1 MKSLRTVA
9 DFQTSSSSLPS
20 ITGGLS
26 NFGIFTGFAFSGG
39 RAIDR
44 FAAPSAGAAGPLA
57 ALGLGAGLATA
68 KGGLSIAL
76 LRAYIGAQ
84 AITKRQRIRPLI
96 RIVLFPNSRRL
107 KPRVIVNYF
116 PVTCGS

>member
-1 MKSLRTVA
+1 MKSLRTDA

-20 ITGGLS
+20 MTGGFS

-44 FAAPSAGAAGPLA
+44 FAVPSPGLAVLLA

-68 KGGLSIAL
+68 KGMLSIAFV
-76 LRAYIGAQ
+76 RAHTGAQ
-84 AITKRQRIRPLI
+84 AIRRQRMRPLI

-107 KPRVIVNYF
+107 KPR
-116 PVTCGS
+116 